1 MGVVIW
7 LLGVVLTL
15 GAAVVG
21 PAEGA
26 KNHHYDFFVS
36 RCNVPYFC
44 VCVDIFAN
52 SFMLIYFQTYML
64 IPNHEI

>member
-52 SFMLIYFQTYML
+52 SFMLI
-64 IPNHEI
+64 

>member
-15 GAAVVG
+15 GAAAVG

-44 VCVDIFAN
+44 VCGYFREFFHAY
-52 SFMLIYFQTYML
+52 LISNL
-64 IPNHEI
+64 